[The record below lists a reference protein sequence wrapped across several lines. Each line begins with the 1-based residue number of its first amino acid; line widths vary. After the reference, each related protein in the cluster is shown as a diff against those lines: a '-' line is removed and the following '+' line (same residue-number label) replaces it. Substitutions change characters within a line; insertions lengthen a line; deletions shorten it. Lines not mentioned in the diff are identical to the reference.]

1 MAVVMKE
8 DYQRMRE
15 EQKKEVSELVMEGLE
30 QE

>member
-15 EQKKEVSELVMEGLE
+15 EQEKEVSELVMEGLE